1 MLVMENVQSQ
11 PSHAKNRAWLILL
24 LSVLSAVVVATLPAA
39 LLLAPAL
46 WAYAGAR
53 TKPGWIALPAA
64 TYGALALY
72 SYGSMEAAL
81 GLSLAAAAAAVA
93 VYYMLTHK
101 MSNAYTALTLSGIF
115 LVGLYSA
122 VCLPGVLSGAGAFAG
137 AQAAIDETISLY
149 KVAVQQMSGLNAD
162 TLTLINE
169 YLDAFSKAVPSF
181 IVGGLCAG
189 AGVLGLSNL
198 LFFRLF
204 CRKRTE
210 ISISPMR
217 AFRFWTMPRSM
228 MLGLFALL
236 IGSLALEWSGWTY
249 AEGLSNTVNVLVGM
263 PLLLQGLC
271 VIDFFLA
278 RKPQKATTA
287 RVVTYVLL
295 TLLFGLLQTPL
306 ILLGCMEQIFRIR
319 DRMQNTP
326 PKPAF

>member
-1 MLVMENVQSQ
+1 MLIMENVQSQ

-24 LSVLSAVVVATLPAA
+24 LSVLSAVAAVALPAA

-72 SYGSMEAAL
+72 AYGSMEALL
-81 GLSLAAAAAAVA
+81 GLAFSAAAAAVA
-93 VYYMLTHK
+93 VYYMLTRK

-137 AQAAIDETISLY
+137 VQAAIDETISLY
-149 KVAVQQMSGLNAD
+149 RAAAQQASGLNAD
-162 TLTLINE
+162 SVALINE

-204 CRKRTE
+204 CHKHSE

-217 AFRFWTMPRSM
+217 AFRLWTMPRSM

-278 RKPQKATTA
+278 RKPQKATMA
-287 RVVTYVLL
+287 RVITYVLL
-295 TLLFGLLQTPL
+295 TVLFGFLQTPL
-306 ILLGCMEQIFRIR
+306 ILLGCLEQIIRIR
-319 DRMQNTP
+319 DRMKNTP

>member
-1 MLVMENVQSQ
+1 MIIMENVQSQ
-11 PSHAKNRAWLILL
+11 PSHARNRAWLILL
-24 LSVLSAVVVATLPAA
+24 LSVLSAVAAAALPVV
-39 LLLAPAL
+39 LLLAPAF

-53 TKPGWIALPAA
+53 TKPGWIALSAA
-64 TYGALALY
+64 IYGALALY
-72 SYGSMEAAL
+72 GYGSLEAGL
-81 GLSLAAAAAAVA
+81 GLALSAAAAAVA
-93 VYYMLTHK
+93 VYYMLTRK

-115 LVGLYSA
+115 LVGLYCA
-122 VCLPGVLSGAGAFAG
+122 VCLPGVRSGAGAFAG

-149 KVAVQQMSGLNAD
+149 RAAAQQTSGLNAD
-162 TLTLINE
+162 SLAMINE

-204 CRKRTE
+204 CHKHPE

-217 AFRFWTMPRSM
+217 AFHLWTMPRSM

-236 IGSLALEWSGWTY
+236 IGSFALEWSGWTY
-249 AEGLSNTVNVLVGM
+249 AEGLSNTVNVLVAM
-263 PLLLQGLC
+263 PLMLQGLC

-278 RKPQKATTA
+278 RKPQKATTT
-287 RVVTYVLL
+287 RVITYTLL
-295 TLLFGLLQTPL
+295 AALFGLLQTPL
-306 ILLGCMEQIFRIR
+306 ILLGCMEQLFHIR

>member
-1 MLVMENVQSQ
+1 MENVQSQ

-24 LSVLSAVVVATLPAA
+24 LSVLSAVAAVALPAA

-64 TYGALALY
+64 VYGLLALY
-72 SYGSMEAAL
+72 AYGSMEAAL
-81 GLSLAAAAAAVA
+81 GLFLSAAAAAVA
-93 VYYMLTHK
+93 VFYMLTRK

-115 LVGLYSA
+115 LVGLYCA

-137 AQAAIDETISLY
+137 SQAAIDETVSLY
-149 KVAVQQMSGLNAD
+149 RAMAQQMSGLNAD
-162 TLTLINE
+162 SLALINE

-204 CRKRTE
+204 CRKHTE

-236 IGSLALEWSGWTY
+236 IGSLVLEWSGWTY
-249 AEGLSNTVNVLVGM
+249 AEGLSNTVNVLVAM

-278 RKPQKATTA
+278 RAPQRVTVA

-295 TLLFGLLQTPL
+295 AVLFGFLQTPL
-306 ILLGCMEQIFRIR
+306 ILLGCIEQIIRIR